1 MARQGAAPI
10 FRETTMSEQVLSDAL
25 LQRFAKRCGAYD
37 RENRFFQ
44 EDFDDLK
51 EAGYLTL
58 PVPKELGGAG
68 YTLAQ
73 MCREQRRL
81 GYHAPATALG
91 VNMHLYWVGLAA
103 DLWRQ
108 GDRSLEWLLQ
118 EAMAGEIF
126 NAGHSERGNDLPVLL
141 STSKAERVDGGFRFT
156 GHKMFGS
163 LMPVW
168 TRMGMHGMWAD
179 AEGGPKIV
187 HAFMPRDND
196 GYRIVETWD
205 TMGMRATRSD
215 DTILEGAFVPDKYI
229 ARILPAGGADAYI
242 LGVFAWALLGF
253 AAIYHGVARR
263 ALDLALPGI
272 KGKTALAVSRS
283 MAYHP
288 EIQHMVAEMM
298 LAYDPIGPHLEQ
310 VAEDWSNGVDH
321 GHGWPAKIV
330 SAKYHAVEACWKIVD
345 KAMEVSGGAGMFRAN
360 ELERLF
366 RDARCGRFHPAN
378 TFLTHEIV
386 AKTALGIE
394 LGEQP
399 RWG

>member
-1 MARQGAAPI
+1 M
-10 FRETTMSEQVLSDAL
+10 REHILPDAL
-25 LQRFAKRCGAYD
+25 LRRFAERCAGYD
-37 RENRFFQ
+37 RENRFFH
-44 EDFDDLK
+44 EDFDDLRS
-51 EAGYLTL
+51 AGYLTI

-68 YTLAQ
+68 LTLAEV
-73 MCREQRRL
+73 CREQRRL
-81 GYHAPATALG
+81 GYYAPATALG
-91 VNMHLYWVGLAA
+91 VNMHLYWVGLVA
-103 DLWRQ
+103 DLWHQ
-108 GDRSLEWLLQ
+108 GDRSLEWLLR
-118 EAMAGEIF
+118 EAIEGEVF

-168 TRMGMHGMWAD
+168 TRCGLHATWAD

-187 HAFMPRDND
+187 HAFLPRCSA
-196 GYRIVETWD
+196 GWRMVENWD
-205 TMGMRATRSD
+205 TLGMRATRSD
-215 DTILEGAFVPDKYI
+215 DTLLEGAFVPDKYI
-229 ARILPAGGADAYI
+229 ARIVPAGGVDAFV
-242 LGVFAWALLGF
+242 LGIFAWALLGF
-253 AAIYHGVARR
+253 ANIYYGVAQR
-263 ALDLALPGI
+263 AIDLALPGI
-272 KGKTALAVSRS
+272 KGKSSLGVSRS

-288 EIQHMVAEMM
+288 EIQHTVAEMM
-298 LAYDPIGPHLEQ
+298 LAFDSIGPHIDRI
-310 VAEDWSNGVDH
+310 AEDWSNGVDH
-321 GHGWPAKIV
+321 GAAWPAKIV
-330 SAKYHAVEACWKIVD
+330 SAKYHAVEACWRIVD

-386 AKTALGIE
+386 AKTALGID